1 MKNRKIV
8 KNWKTKK
15 LYFVNGFYED
25 LYLCYELLGYI
36 NCDPDEDNKPNVI
49 TNIIKQFF
57 FNKEDIRYL
66 NKKERYLLNRGDSL
80 YNYRYYEFI
89 EEFENNY
96 WEEDTYGGRKFILEK
111 IENEWCKLKEY

>member
-8 KNWKTKK
+8 KHKK
-15 LYFVNGFYED
+15 NKKYYIVHAFYKD

-49 TNIIKQFF
+49 TDVYKQFF

-66 NKKERYLLNRGDSL
+66 NKKERCLLNGDSL

-89 EEFENNY
+89 EEFGRDY
-96 WEEDTYGGRKFILEK
+96 WEEDTYNGQKFILDK
-111 IENEWCKLKEY
+111 IENELCKIKEY